1 MDAKADSMR
10 VRKEGRSMAQLKC
23 AKCPLKPCQ
32 AGIRDRTL
40 PAFCPMKKSPALV
53 KRVSRRYL
61 KKRVS
66 DFYVRAALTEKG
78 CYDEGEAREGRT
90 LPLRPRIREL
100 AEFAKSIGAVRVGL
114 AFCSGLAE
122 EASRISANLERHG
135 LDVQSVVCCCGAA
148 DKTEHGIPPEHKIK
162 GRDKFEA
169 ACNPLLQ
176 AELLNRVGTAF
187 NILVGLCVGHDMLF
201 TSNSEAPVTTLV
213 VKDRYTGH
221 NPVISLYT
229 KYHKDIV

>member
-1 MDAKADSMR
+1 
-10 VRKEGRSMAQLKC
+10 MAQLRC
-23 AKCPLKPCQ
+23 AKCPLKPCHE
-32 AGIRDRTL
+32 GNRDKGW
-40 PAFCPMKKSPALV
+40 PAFCPIRRSPALV
-53 KRVSRRYL
+53 RKVSRRYL
-61 KKRVS
+61 AKRVN

-78 CYDEGEAREGRT
+78 CYDEKEARAGRT

-100 AEFAKSIGAVRVGL
+100 AEFAKSIGAARVGL

-122 EASRISANLERHG
+122 EATRVAAILEGHG

-148 DKTEHGIPPEHKIK
+148 DKTEHGVPPEHKIK
-162 GRDKFEA
+162 GKDVFEA

-176 AELLNRVGTAF
+176 AELLNRAGTAF

-201 TSNSEAPVTTLV
+201 TSKSKAPVTTLI